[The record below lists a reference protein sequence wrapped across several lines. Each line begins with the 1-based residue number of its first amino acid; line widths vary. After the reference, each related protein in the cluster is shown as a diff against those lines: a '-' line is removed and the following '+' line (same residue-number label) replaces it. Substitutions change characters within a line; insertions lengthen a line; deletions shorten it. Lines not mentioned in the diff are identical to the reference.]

1 MIVVKHS
8 EYREKKCTRPLA
20 RWSSIRIQADMTC
33 QLVLGD
39 IVPVECFAKMTLPIE
54 DNAGNRNQYK
64 MQIRLVSS
72 RPANVISP
80 GSHAA

>member
-1 MIVVKHS
+1 MLIGT
-8 EYREKKCTRPLA
+8 Y
-20 RWSSIRIQADMTC
+20 

-39 IVPVECFAKMTLPIE
+39 IVPVECFAKVTLPIE

-64 MQIRLVSS
+64 MQIRLVPS

>member
-1 MIVVKHS
+1 
-8 EYREKKCTRPLA
+8 
-20 RWSSIRIQADMTC
+20 MTY

-39 IVPVECFAKMTLPIE
+39 IVPVECFAKTLPIE